1 MNRTLTI
8 PLYMRAILLS
18 EICRRI
24 DIIAYCNRG
33 MGLKLKATREKVGE
47 RCRTMIYSGT
57 CPFCREKERFFFHRE
72 TGYCV
77 CESCGKIAD
86 FFDMVAIEN
95 HGDPDKGMMML
106 VDYLRRGEKTGASK
120 GGAI

>member
-24 DIIAYCNRG
+24 DTIAYCNRR
-33 MGLKLKATREKVGE
+33 MGLELKETKK
-47 RCRTMIYSGT
+47 MIYSGT
-57 CPFCREKERFFFHRE
+57 CPWCREKERFFFHRG

-77 CESCGKIAD
+77 CESCEKIAD
-86 FFDMVAIEN
+86 FFDMVAIGN
-95 HGDPDKGMMML
+95 GGAGNGGA
-106 VDYLRRGEKTGASK
+106 RNGGASA
-120 GGAI
+120 GGGI